1 MPDRFRTLGMTA
13 NKLASLSG
21 VRECGEA
28 VVAGIEESLSP
39 SFVFLAAPR
48 EDTAIAEVIASFGLA
63 AADFRR
69 LESRLSKSSL
79 WSMISRPQPLVIDEL
94 RTDARLDFLA
104 FSTRA
109 GKLAA
114 VPVIFRGNCAGMLAC
129 GLGDK
134 QDANEG
140 IVIETLDAFASLFA
154 HSLRVE
160 HAAGQE
166 RLKLAE
172 ENRRLK
178 HEMRERFAVETI
190 VGTSAPMRGVLD
202 QIANV
207 ARSNISVLLRGEH
220 GTGKDLAAKAIHF
233 SSLRSNRSFVKLD
246 TATTASHN
254 GGRDLLAPAD
264 GGTLFIE
271 DIAELPDEMQATLLA
286 IIETPRSVRSELST
300 ERLPNLRVIAATDRD
315 AEDPIETPLLARLSN
330 FTITLPPL
338 RDRGSDVLLL
348 AEYFVSKYQ
357 KKLDKNILRISTPAI
372 DMLTAYHF
380 PGNVRELENVIE
392 KAVAVCDGNVIHGRH
407 LPPTLQTAEESGT
420 EANVTL
426 ASAIAA
432 FEKDLIQDALKSTR
446 GNIARAAAMLDST
459 ERILGYKIKKYAID
473 ARRFKR

>member
-1 MPDRFRTLGMTA
+1 MADRFTTLGITA

-28 VVAGIEESLSP
+28 VAAGTLEALSP
-39 SFVFLAAPR
+39 TFVFLAAPR
-48 EDTAIAEVIASFGLA
+48 EDTAIAEVIASSGLA

-79 WSMISRPQPLVIDEL
+79 WTMISRPQPLVIDEL
-94 RTDARLDFLA
+94 RSDLRLDFLA

-109 GKLAA
+109 RRVAA
-114 VPVIFRGNCAGMLAC
+114 VPVMFRGKCAGMLAA
-129 GLGDK
+129 GFSDK
-134 QDANEG
+134 EQFDES
-140 IVIETLDAFASLFA
+140 VTIETLAAFASLFA

-160 HAAGQE
+160 HAAGEE
-166 RLKLAE
+166 RRKLTE

-178 HEMRERFAVETI
+178 QEMRERFAVETI

-207 ARSNISVLLRGEH
+207 ARSNVPVLLRGEH

-246 TATTASHN
+246 TATLGSLSGQHDLFAS
-254 GGRDLLAPAD
+254 AD

-271 DIAELPDEMQATLLA
+271 DIADLPDGLQADLLA
-286 IIETPRSVRSELST
+286 IISTPRSLKSELST
-300 ERLPNLRVIAATDRD
+300 ERLPNLRVIAATGRGNDTSV
-315 AEDPIETPLLARLSN
+315 EMPVFERLSN
-330 FTITLPPL
+330 FTISLPPL

-348 AEYFVSKYQ
+348 AEHFVAKYQ
-357 KKLDKNILRISTPAI
+357 KKLGKNILRISTPAI
-372 DMLTAYHF
+372 DMLTAYHY

-446 GNIARAAAMLDST
+446 GNIARAASMLDST